1 MNVIRFQVRGL
12 AQPKGSAKIVP
23 LRRQFP
29 FAVGSFRDL
38 LRSVAI
44 TSDNARVKAWQ
55 KDIARAARL
64 SLGNLEMEL
73 TGAIT
78 LEAVFYLP
86 RPTSR
91 KTAADEAHVTRPD
104 VDKLARAVADAL
116 TGIVWH
122 DDSQVTD
129 LIARKRYAETVAAA
143 RVDVTI
149 TPIAIGLPLFPDAER
164 TLHADA
170 RSRRPARAARPAAT
184 GTDDGVPW

>member
-1 MNVIRFQVRGL
+1 MNAVRFSVIGL

-170 RSRRPARAARPAAT
+170 RSRRPARAA
-184 GTDDGVPW
+184 